1 MNIAIFIKNFVLFFC
16 VSLVAFS
23 QSADNI
29 VTIELSQSTFPI
41 ERPFTITV
49 QVRNSETRPN
59 IVFPDIPGFAKRAT
73 SISTTNVETGDKTT
87 TNQIITQSYMA
98 NQPGTYRLAPFSINA
113 NGFVARSEGATL
125 VVRAPAAAGDDQDLL
140 LLPTES
146 GTAFLAV
153 RPSKGAVYVG
163 EGLTVRLSLFVADN
177 YPFELAYWQLDQ
189 QIQAITKQL
198 HPPNTWEENANL
210 KEIQTVPILIN
221 GRRFTEHRLYQATFF
236 PLSAQPIKLPSITL
250 QMRRIKPSAGAARP
264 AATNAEL
271 FSFISRPMTVAVKPL
286 PPHPMSGQIAVGK
299 FRLAESIERSKVDV
313 GKSTR
318 YSFRIEGE
326 GNIASLQAPN
336 VQDAANDP
344 DNPTILPAGT
354 SQSVNRNGYQ
364 INGYKSFDYFLMP
377 RQALSFP
384 LKKVFFWVYFD
395 PGAARYDT
403 LRSAIT
409 VQAGGSAGQ
418 TAAAG
423 EAVVIPSATAE
434 AVSIYTG
441 LSQLDSSKPFIN
453 IPAIIRAI
461 ANVILIVMII
471 GMIFVL
477 FRR

>member
-1 MNIAIFIKNFVLFFC
+1 MNIAIFIKKFVLFFC
-16 VSLVAFS
+16 IPFVAFS

-41 ERPFTITV
+41 ERPFTISV
-49 QVRNSETRPN
+49 QVRNSETRPA
-59 IVFPDIPGFAKRAT
+59 IAFPDIQGFTKRAT
-73 SISTTNVETGDKTT
+73 SVSTTNAEIGDKTV
-87 TNQIITQSYMA
+87 TNQIITQSYIA
-98 NQPGTYRLAPFSINA
+98 TQPGTYRLAPFTINV

-125 VVRAPAAAGDDQDLL
+125 VVRPAANSTDEEDML

-153 RPSKGAVYVG
+153 RPSKGSVYVG
-163 EGLTVRLSLFVADN
+163 EGLTIRLSLFVADN

-189 QIQAITKQL
+189 QIQTITKQL

-210 KEIQTVPILIN
+210 KEIQTVPIVIN
-221 GRRFTEHRLYQATFF
+221 GRRFSEHRLYQATFF
-236 PLSAQPIKLPSITL
+236 PLSAQPIKLPSVTL
-250 QMRRIKPSAGAARP
+250 QMRRIKPAAAAGKP
-264 AATNAEL
+264 AAANAEL
-271 FSFISRPMTVAVKPL
+271 FSFISRPMTIAVKAL

-299 FRLAESIERSKVDV
+299 FRLAESIERSKVAV

-354 SQSVNRNGYQ
+354 NQSVNRTGYQ

-377 RQALSFP
+377 RQARSFA

-395 PGAARYDT
+395 PGTARYDT

-409 VQAGGSAGQ
+409 LQAGGSAGQ
-418 TAAAG
+418 TAAAD
-423 EAVVIPSATAE
+423 EPVLIPSATAE
-434 AVSIYTG
+434 AASIYTG

-461 ANVILIVMII
+461 ANVVLIVMII